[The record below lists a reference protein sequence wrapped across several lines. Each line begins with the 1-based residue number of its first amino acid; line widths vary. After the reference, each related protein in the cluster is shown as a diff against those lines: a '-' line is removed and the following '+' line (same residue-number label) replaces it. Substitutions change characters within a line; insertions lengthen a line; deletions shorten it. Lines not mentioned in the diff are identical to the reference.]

1 MSSNRKNKRE
11 KNTITAFCEANF
23 PRVVTTVMTLHIKPF
38 PQLLSVLENPFLLP
52 ASDALTTSGTA
63 LCSPKGFMASQNDTE
78 QLAIMAN
85 LTAHHSSP
93 IQCLVAALSS
103 PMSSGACG
111 ALGRRSSNPTTTS
124 GQRQQ
129 KQTCRITT

>member
-1 MSSNRKNKRE
+1 MSRNRKNKRE

-52 ASDALTTSGTA
+52 ASDALTISGTA
-63 LCSPKGFMASQNDTE
+63 LCSPKGFMASHNTE
-78 QLAIMAN
+78 QPAIMAN

-93 IQCLVAALSS
+93 NAWWQHYLVQCPRMPVALWVGVLQI
-103 PMSSGACG
+103 PPPPPSGNRNKHAE
-111 ALGRRSSNPTTTS
+111 LPLN
-124 GQRQQ
+124 
-129 KQTCRITT
+129 